1 MMRPLVKAGAL
12 AAATLSLAACST
24 TVTNYAAPPAPV
36 SREASL
42 TLDSDAPDTQRWLF
56 GSGEAA
62 GASIQAF
69 RQLADYAVAK
79 ARQRSVP
86 QSVMMGLPGGVNGV
100 GEPSCRQGNRT
111 KPLAVVFDVDETL
124 LLNLGAEYQKALRGG
139 AFDPELWDGWEKDGS
154 PGAAPV
160 PGAVTALRALRA
172 AGITPVFNTNRAAA
186 NARQTEAAL
195 NAAGLGPA
203 VHRQTLFL
211 RGDDDTGSRKDG
223 RRATIAERWC
233 VLALAGDNLGDFAD
247 VFNYTELGV
256 QERRRLAGRGEFA
269 SLWGNGWFLLPN
281 PVYGASI
288 RGTVGEVFPP
298 NARWLPGTTVPAA
311 PDMMAQGE

>member
-1 MMRPLVKAGAL
+1 MRASVLFASAAGLAL
-12 AAATLSLAACST
+12 AGCTT
-24 TVTNYAAPPAPV
+24 TVTNYAAPPQA
-36 SREASL
+36 AAAI
-42 TLDSDAPDTQRWLF
+42 TDNSDAPDTVRWLY

-62 GASIQAF
+62 AASIQAF
-69 RQLADYAVAK
+69 RQLADYATVK
-79 ARQRSVP
+79 ARQRNIP
-86 QSVMMGLPGGVNGV
+86 QSVVMGLPDAADGV
-100 GEPSCRQGNRT
+100 GQPSCRDGNRI

-139 AFDPELWDGWEKDGS
+139 SFDPGLWDEWERGGS

-186 NARQTEAAL
+186 NAAQTEAAI

-211 RGDDDTGSRKDG
+211 RGDDATGSGKDA
-223 RRATIAERWC
+223 RRARIAKTWC
-233 VLALAGDNLGDFAD
+233 VIALAGDNLGDFAD
-247 VFNYTELGV
+247 VFNNPELGV
-256 QERRRLAGRGEFA
+256 QERRQLAGRGQFA
-269 SLWGNGWFLLPN
+269 TLWGNGWFLLPN

-288 RGTVGEVFPP
+288 RGTIGEVFPP
-298 NARWLPGTTVPAA
+298 DTRWNSGVEVRAA
-311 PDMMAQGE
+311 PDIMSEGN